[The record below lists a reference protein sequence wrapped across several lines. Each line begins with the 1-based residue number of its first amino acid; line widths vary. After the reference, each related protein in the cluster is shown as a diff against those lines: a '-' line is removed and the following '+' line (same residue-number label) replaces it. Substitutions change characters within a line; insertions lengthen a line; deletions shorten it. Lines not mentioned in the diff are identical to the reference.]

1 MELKKDSYAIMK
13 TITLTIGIPTY
24 NRPQALERRLN
35 EIKKFYNLINEVV
48 ICDNS
53 PQIPTTLEQTVQELS
68 KCHYYKNQ
76 GNIGG
81 GANFIRVV
89 EYAQSDYVWWRGD
102 DDVISEN
109 QIKSAHAYL
118 STTPRLILL
127 STNIKEPF
135 IGKGIKLFVE
145 NFPLVRTFGWLSS
158 IVLPTQLAKKSLRW
172 GYFGIASGWANV
184 TLILGL
190 FRECPDLEF
199 VVVPISLQ
207 YGEFRD
213 VDRKEGLRWSLFRTC
228 IKQFPL
234 TAHVLE
240 SEELKKI
247 YLSKWRTTHG
257 FHWVR
262 TMVRFKLG
270 YMPQEKITL
279 ATFFPFISIWNL
291 RTTVLALTL
300 WIMACIPRLAYQLI
314 FSYLWFYIDDKTK
327 QKLELNFL
335 IECKNYWQVFKTLRA
350 NKSYASTDGFI

>member
-1 MELKKDSYAIMK
+1 MK

-35 EIKKFYNLINEVV
+35 EIKKFDNLIDEVV

-53 PQIPTTLEQTVQELS
+53 PQTPSNLAQAIQKLS
-68 KCHYYKNQ
+68 KCYYYKNL

-81 GANFIRVV
+81 GANFLRVV
-89 EYAQSDYVWWRGD
+89 EHAKSDYVWWRGD

-109 QIKSAHAYL
+109 QIQSVHTYL
-118 STTPRLILL
+118 SITPRLVLL
-127 STNIKEPF
+127 STNVKEPF
-135 IGKGIKLFVE
+135 ISKGIKSFVE

-158 IVLPTQLAKKSLRW
+158 IVLPTQLAQKSLRW

-228 IKQFPL
+228 IKQFPR
-234 TAHVLE
+234 TVDVLE

-257 FHWVR
+257 FHWVK

-291 RTTVLALTL
+291 RTTILAFTL
-300 WIMACIPRLAYQLI
+300 WMMVNIPRIAYQLI
-314 FSYLWFYIDDKTK
+314 FSYILFYIDDKTK
-327 QKLELNFL
+327 QKLEFDFL
-335 IECKNYWQVFKTLRA
+335 SGCKNYWQVFKTLRA
-350 NKSYASTDGFI
+350 NKGFASTDGFI

>member
-1 MELKKDSYAIMK
+1 MK

-35 EIKKFYNLINEVV
+35 EIKKFHNLIDEVV

-53 PQIPTTLEQTVQELS
+53 PQILPSLAQAVQELS
-68 KCHYYKNQ
+68 KCHYYKNS

-81 GANFIRVV
+81 GANFLRVV
-89 EYAQSDYVWWRGD
+89 EHAKSDYVWWRGD

-109 QIKSAHAYL
+109 QIQSVHAYL

-127 STNIKEPF
+127 STNVKAPF
-135 IGKGIKLFVE
+135 IGKGIKTFVE
-145 NFPLVRTFGWLSS
+145 NFPVVRTFGWLSA
-158 IVLPTQLAKKSLRW
+158 IVLPTQFAQKSLRW

-184 TLILGL
+184 ALILGL
-190 FRECPDLEF
+190 FREYPDLEF

-207 YGEFRD
+207 DGEFRD

-234 TAHVLE
+234 TAQVLE
-240 SEELKKI
+240 SEQLRKI
-247 YLSKWRTTHG
+247 YLAKWRTTHG
-257 FHWVR
+257 FHWIK

-279 ATFFPFISIWNL
+279 ATFFPFISIRNL
-291 RTTVLALTL
+291 RTTILAIIL
-300 WIMACIPRLAYQLI
+300 WIMANIPRLAYQLTFAYI
-314 FSYLWFYIDDKTK
+314 WFYLDDKTK
-327 QKLELNFL
+327 QKLELDFL
-335 IECKNYWQVFKTLRA
+335 SGCENYWQVFKALRV
-350 NKSYASTDGFI
+350 NKGYVSTDGFI